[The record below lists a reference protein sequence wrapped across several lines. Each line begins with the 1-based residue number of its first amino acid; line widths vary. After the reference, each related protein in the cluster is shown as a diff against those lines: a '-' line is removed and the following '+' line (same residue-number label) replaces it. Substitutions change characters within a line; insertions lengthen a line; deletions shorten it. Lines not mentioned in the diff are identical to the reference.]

1 MAINASQGVLAL
13 GVLTLLFGGDIVT
26 LFSGTGVLLLCPA
39 ICFPLRPLIF
49 MERLVLLKG

>member
-26 LFSGTGVLLLCPA
+26 LFSGTGVLFL
-39 ICFPLRPLIF
+39 
-49 MERLVLLKG
+49 